1 MRIADDSGYRNL
13 LLDIQRIAERMQAS
27 QNQISSGKKLTKP
40 SDDPSA
46 AADVVNVD
54 SVRATSA
61 QYLDNA
67 GTANSRLQIADN
79 ALDGVQQ
86 VIDRIRTLA
95 LMAQNGTSSPSL
107 SVEEISGLRDQLLSY
122 ANTEFEGQF
131 MFAGSNTDSAA
142 YDKASNGAIT
152 YSGNSDEVR
161 LQVGKASTLQ
171 SQIPGDQVFSGS
183 VDIFQTLTDL
193 VAAMNSGSTSAI
205 QTQVTKLEQFSQN
218 VSSSRTKLGGL
229 MNGATAAQ
237 NELKQAD
244 LTLVAHLSQLQ
255 DADLAQALSEFTQ
268 SQNALQAATAVGA
281 RVGSV
286 SILDYLK

>member
-13 LLDIQRIAERMQAS
+13 LLDIQRISERMQAS
-27 QNQISSGKKLTKP
+27 QNHVSSGKKLTKP

-54 SVRATSA
+54 SVRAASA

-122 ANTEFEGQF
+122 ANTEFEGQYT
-131 MFAGSNTDSAA
+131 FAGSNTDSAA
-142 YDKASNGAIT
+142 YDKASNGVVT

-183 VDIFQTLTDL
+183 VDVFQTLTDL

-218 VSSSRTKLGGL
+218 VSSARTKLGGL

-255 DADLAQALSEFTQ
+255 DADLAQAISEFTQ